1 MGFPEFFAIPR
12 YFIRLRSRLLRC
24 SGFEERVGQEIPSHG
39 FGDLYERAVQ
49 TEAAGNPTEM
59 NEGVEKTFAVA
70 RESKITHTVSVETIE
85 YRRMKKWRGAAW
97 KQEFARSARCGDA
110 ALEP

>member
-1 MGFPEFFAIPR
+1 MGFPEFLVIPR
-12 YFIRLRSRLLRC
+12 YFIRLRSGLLRC

-70 RESKITHTVSVETIE
+70 RKSKIADTVSIETIE
-85 YRRMKKWRGAAW
+85 YRQMKKWRGAVW
-97 KQEFARSARCGDA
+97 KQEFARSVRCGDA
-110 ALEP
+110 AFEP